1 MHIPWKLLRKEWNK
15 KLSTK
20 NSCTYYEYEIKT
32 LSSSQ
37 APGDNA
43 EISGPCWSRRVL
55 PPRGVWKSNRG
66 NPTHPWDENSVWP
79 NVRSGSS
86 PVDIDQTLA
95 KLQLRASLDKRKFT
109 NLTSWRWIER
119 KLVSNQHLSFKRCHH
134 EKIAL
139 NLLVFITL
147 IYAKDILVSNT
158 NTLREESCIF
168 VHMFCEKISISFFP
182 LSFSECGHY
191 DERNWGPVP
200 RQHLL

>member
-15 KLSTK
+15 KLSMK

-95 KLQLRASLDKRKFT
+95 KLQLRASLDK
-109 NLTSWRWIER
+109 NIGILALLDWEE
-119 KLVSNQHLSFKRCHH
+119 VSFKSAPQFLKMSSRKDCPESFGFYHINICKRYPRIKYKYTQRGKLH
-134 EKIAL
+134 ICAYVLWK
-139 NLLVFITL
+139 NFDFIF
-147 IYAKDILVSNT
+147 S
-158 NTLREESCIF
+158 
-168 VHMFCEKISISFFP
+168 SFFFRMWA
-182 LSFSECGHY
+182 LWRKKLGA
-191 DERNWGPVP
+191 GT
-200 RQHLL
+200 QTAL